1 MATKLDKLPR
11 ETFNSI
17 ASVSAQVR
25 DAISASLPIGPE
37 EYLTITVPGTDE
49 SKHIFPPANV
59 RQAEASLVEAMM
71 PIAKLA
77 VSNERKNVALPGTS
91 KIIVEIYLDKE
102 MKWAEQQQIWEEA
115 KIKATREAE
124 DAFNEGTK
132 DYGKFYKNA
141 PQAEWM
147 DWVINGKKPAVDF
160 TFGMIQMDSMARI
173 ESSKESMRNSAIDDP
188 SSDGEVYGVGLI
200 PKLGLHPLNGS
211 DGTTWSRITLSCSA
225 SDIQTHESGTI
236 GFGLWT
242 LASANLH
249 EELRREMASYDVRI
263 SFSTLVVNIDR
274 PWLHIE
280 LFSDTD
286 FEAQRGVKVS
296 PSPSRLHEVI
306 KNQEDD
312 KSGEWAFPAY
322 PTCFII
328 AADTTIQFTSK
339 PKALEEFWKGGG
351 EMVGYGPWSVSGSAV
366 AEQIRLESTPTG
378 YKISFGA
385 PQIIG

>member
-37 EYLTITVPGTDE
+37 QYLTITVPGT
-49 SKHIFPPANV
+49 KV
-59 RQAEASLVEAMM
+59 
-71 PIAKLA
+71 
-77 VSNERKNVALPGTS
+77 PGTS

-132 DYGKFYKNA
+132 DYVEKRQKYFD
-141 PQAEWM
+141 AEWM

-188 SSDGEVYGVGLI
+188 SSDGEVYGVGLT

-211 DGTTWSRITLSCSA
+211 DGTAWSRITLSCSA

-242 LASANLH
+242 LAGADLH
-249 EELRREMASYDVRI
+249 EELRREMASCNVRI
-263 SFSTLVVNIDR
+263 SFSALVVNIDR

-296 PSPSRLHEVI
+296 PGPSRLHEVI